1 MQDDAPDFFETFKL
15 LAPYLVLTAVAT
27 LVVVMLFLRFTPNLA
42 LPPPVVS
49 FDVLRYTNA
58 QRAVASAFIGK
69 NADVLQANEA
79 LLDLPQRARATI
91 QEVAGEGTLVVLKQA
106 VIQGQTRDI
115 TDEVLTKLGLPV
127 NVPVADS
134 PAFVMDELT
143 PNALIGVNPASR
155 RPAATPPAP
164 DKNEALP

>member
-1 MQDDAPDFFETFKL
+1 MQDESPDFFETFKL
-15 LAPYLVLTAVAT
+15 LAPYLALTVLVT
-27 LVVVMLFLRFTPNLA
+27 LMAVMLLLRFTPNLA
-42 LPPPVVS
+42 TPPAVVS

-69 NADVLQANEA
+69 NADVLQANDA

-115 TDEVLTKLGLPV
+115 TEEVLTKLGLPV

-134 PAFVMDELT
+134 PAYVMDELT
-143 PNALIGVNPASR
+143 PNALIGVNPGSR
-155 RPAATPPAP
+155 RPTATQTAPAG
-164 DKNEALP
+164 NAALP